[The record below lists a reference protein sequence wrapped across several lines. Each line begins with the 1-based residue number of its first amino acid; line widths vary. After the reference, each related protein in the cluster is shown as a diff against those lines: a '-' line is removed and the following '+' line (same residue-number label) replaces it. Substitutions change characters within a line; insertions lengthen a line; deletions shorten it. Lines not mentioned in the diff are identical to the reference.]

1 MPFAKSARLFIV
13 DDDAG
18 LVRLMQKTLDREG
31 YVTSS
36 ASSGK
41 EAIGWLANND
51 ANLMLLDLKLQDM
64 QGHELVEKLTSV
76 RRDVPFI
83 IITGQGDE
91 RVAVEMMKRGALDYI
106 VKDTQFIEFVP
117 TVVRRALEKL
127 ETARRLS
134 AAQAALEESKTQLL
148 NVSEREQRRFG
159 AELHDNLGQQLTAI
173 ELRCEGLLHDLPQD
187 RPDLRQQLDQIG
199 QYLREAISQTR
210 KLARGLSPV
219 RLGAA
224 GLHEALAE
232 LASRFTKA
240 SRKCALEFDEEV
252 VVLDDAV
259 AGHIFRIAQ
268 EAVTNAVKH
277 SGATDIAIRFGKIDG
292 SMHLEVSDNGKGFV
306 DKPVVGQGIGLE
318 LMRHRAKIINA
329 TLDIES
335 KPNHGV
341 TVTCTLPK

>member
-1 MPFAKSARLFIV
+1 MPFAKSARLLIV
-13 DDDAG
+13 DDDVG
-18 LVRLMQKTLDREG
+18 LVRLMQKTLDRES
-31 YVTSS
+31 YVTAS
-36 ASSGK
+36 AGSGL
-41 EAIGWLANND
+41 EAIAWLTTNTAS
-51 ANLMLLDLKLQDM
+51 LMLLDLKLQDM
-64 QGHELVEKLTSV
+64 QGQQLVERLNTLG
-76 RRDVPFI
+76 RGIPFI

-91 RVAVEMMKRGALDYI
+91 RVAVEMMKRGALDYL
-106 VKDTQFIEFVP
+106 VKDVHFIEFLP

-148 NVSEREQRRFG
+148 AVSEREQRRFG

-173 ELRCEGLLHDLPQD
+173 ELRCEALLHDVPEE

-199 QYLREAISQTR
+199 KYLREAISQTR
-210 KLARGLSPV
+210 SLARGLSPV

-232 LASRFTKA
+232 LASRFTKGN
-240 SRKCALEFDEEV
+240 RKCVLEVDEEV

-268 EAVTNAVKH
+268 EAVTNAMKH
-277 SGATDIAIRFGKIDG
+277 SGGAEVAIRFGKIDG
-292 SMHLEVSDNGKGFV
+292 RMHLEVSDNGKGLAE
-306 DKPVVGQGIGLE
+306 KPALDQGIGLE

-335 KPNHGV
+335 KPGHGV